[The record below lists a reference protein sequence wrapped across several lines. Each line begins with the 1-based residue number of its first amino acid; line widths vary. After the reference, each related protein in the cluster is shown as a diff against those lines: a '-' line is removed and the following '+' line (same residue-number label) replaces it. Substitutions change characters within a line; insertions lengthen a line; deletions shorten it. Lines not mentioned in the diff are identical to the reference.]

1 MTPLHVNTSDN
12 KTNKIEKKL
21 IETFFFNQSKGMI
34 FFIFWTG
41 TAESFVWNWKAV
53 EKDQFFKIQNISE
66 KKNSDIFE
74 ESAYF
79 CTHIFE
85 QVYDAES

>member
-1 MTPLHVNTSDN
+1 
-12 KTNKIEKKL
+12 
-21 IETFFFNQSKGMI
+21 MI

-66 KKNSDIFE
+66 KTNSDIFE